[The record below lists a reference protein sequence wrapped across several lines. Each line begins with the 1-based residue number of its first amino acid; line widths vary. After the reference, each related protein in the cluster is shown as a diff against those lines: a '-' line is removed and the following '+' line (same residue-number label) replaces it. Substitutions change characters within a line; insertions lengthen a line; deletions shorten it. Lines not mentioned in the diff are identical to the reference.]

1 MKMLF
6 ALLAVLAVSSLTSCN
21 TAIGM
26 GRDFRQL
33 GIMMENKAHGRP
45 ASGGE
50 QQQQDNL
57 PTY

>member
-1 MKMLF
+1 MKMLL
-6 ALLAVLAVSSLTSCN
+6 ALLAVVSVTALTSCN

-45 ASGGE
+45 ANGGE
-50 QQQQDNL
+50 QDTL